1 MALCLVAVASA
12 GCSLLL
18 STSDL
23 TEAGPD
29 GGTGPSPT
37 GEAGAD
43 GATSGDATTDAP
55 VVSPDGSARFCET
68 LSPAPKFCADFDGT
82 GAVHEGWDTTV
93 ISPDD
98 TVGSL
103 ARDAL
108 GRDRSSLV
116 AKLTAPQSCSYA
128 RVAKTFPTSGFGMR
142 VSFAFRPASPWTTD
156 SIISLFNAEG
166 DNADCGILYHFE
178 VGLARVHLQYGNPEA
193 NDMFEWDG
201 APALD
206 AWSTIDT
213 TIDPNGILTIVLNG
227 KKVLTL
233 DLPAG
238 CTPGNEVYI
247 APGFH
252 CEQEVHEARYDDVIV
267 DYP

>member
-1 MALCLVAVASA
+1 MALCFAAVASA

-23 TEAGPD
+23 TEPGPD
-29 GGTGPSPT
+29 GGTPSPT

-43 GATSGDATTDAP
+43 GGGDATTDGP
-55 VVSPDGSARFCET
+55 LVSPDGSVRFCQT

-82 GAVHEGWDTTV
+82 GAVDEGWDGTV
-93 ISPDD
+93 IAPDD
-98 TVGSL
+98 TVGSIT
-103 ARDAL
+103 RDAL
-108 GRDRSSLV
+108 GRDRSSAL
-116 AKLTAPQSCSYA
+116 AKLTDPVSCSYA
-128 RVAKTFPTSGFGMR
+128 RLAKTFPTSGFGMR
-142 VSFAFRPASPWTTD
+142 VSFSFRPSSPWTTD
-156 SIISLFNAEG
+156 AIISLFNAEG
-166 DNADCGILYHFE
+166 DTADCGILYHFHP
-178 VGLARVHLQYGNPEA
+178 GLAQLHLQYGTPEA

-213 TIDPNGILTIVLNG
+213 TIDTNGILTIVLNG
-227 KKVLTL
+227 KKVLTRA
-233 DLPAG
+233 LPEG
-238 CTPGNEVYI
+238 CKPGPEVYV

-252 CEQEVHEARYDDVIV
+252 CEQDVHEARYDDVVV